1 MGQKQILL
9 AKVREGGTMTQRE
22 RCSLVMWLSV
32 PAILGQLSTIVMQ
45 YIDTMMVGQL
55 GATATASIGLVS
67 TTCWLFGGMGAS
79 IGAGFSVLVA
89 QHIGAK
95 EYDMARRVL
104 AQALMVCLAL
114 GLTISLFCVG
124 IHSWWPRALGGTPE
138 VAALASKYF
147 LVWSL
152 TVPVM
157 QLLFLSN
164 GMLRSSGNM
173 KTPMQLGV
181 MMCALDVAFNL
192 LLIPLWGVVGAAL
205 ATTIS
210 AVITMACSFT
220 YLVTCSP
227 ELRLL
232 GKQCSNRTAEG
243 LRLACPRMFNVLTG
257 RPEGATFAV
266 RECSII
272 KRSLKIGLPMAL
284 EHVVFCAAQIVST
297 IIVAPLGAVAIAANT
312 IGIVVE
318 SLCYMPG
325 YGIGDAATTLIG
337 QSYGA
342 RRGDLIRGFSVL
354 TVGMGMAVMT
364 GLGVVMYAVA
374 PELMSMMTPD
384 VAVQAEGTIALRIE
398 AFAEPMY
405 AASIVAYGVFM
416 GLGDTLV
423 PCIMNLG
430 SIWLVRIPLAALLA
444 RTMGLRGVWLA
455 MCIELTVRGIIFLVR
470 LWFKNIKMNKS
481 TQDSRKTQSS
491 LNSPNT
497 PSTPKK
503 E

>member
-1 MGQKQILL
+1 MGKKQHLL
-9 AKVREGGTMTQRE
+9 AKVRDGGIMSRRE
-22 RCSLVMWLSV
+22 KLSLVLWLSM

-55 GATATASIGLVS
+55 GANATASIGLVS
-67 TTCWLFGGMGAS
+67 TTCWLFGGLSAS
-79 IGAGFSVLVA
+79 IGTGFGVLVA

-95 EYDMARRVL
+95 ENDVARHVL
-104 AQALMVCLAL
+104 CQALVVCMSL
-114 GLTISLFCVG
+114 GVLISLICVS
-124 IHSWWPRALGGTPE
+124 IHSWWPVVLGGTPE

-147 LVWSL
+147 LIWAL

-173 KTPMQLGV
+173 KTPMQLGIL
-181 MMCALDVAFNL
+181 MCALDVCFNL
-192 LLIPLWGVVGAAL
+192 LLIPIWGVVGAAL

-210 AVITMACSFT
+210 AVITTACSFT
-220 YLVTCSP
+220 YLITRSP

-232 GKQCSNRTAEG
+232 GENFSI
-243 LRLACPRMFNVLTG
+243 FN
-257 RPEGATFAV
+257 FQF
-266 RECSII
+266 SIFKPQFPI
-272 KRSLKIGLPMAL
+272 IRRSLKIGLPMAV
-284 EHVVFCAAQIVST
+284 EHVVFCGAQIVST
-297 IIVAPLGAVAIAANT
+297 MIVAPLGAVAIAANT

-325 YGIGDAATTLIG
+325 YGIGDAASTLIG

-342 RRGDLIRGFSVL
+342 RRGDLIRSFSIL
-354 TVGMGMAVMT
+354 TVLIGMGVMT
-364 GLGVVMYAVA
+364 LLGMVMYVAA
-374 PELMSMMTPD
+374 PELMLMMTPD
-384 VAVQAEGTIALRIE
+384 TAVQAEGIVALRIE

-405 AASIVAYGVFM
+405 AASIVVYGVFM

-423 PCIMNLG
+423 PCILNLG
-430 SIWLVRIPLAALLA
+430 SIWLVRIPLAYFLA

-455 MCIELTVRGIIFLVR
+455 MCIELTVRGVIFLLR
-470 LWFKNIKMNKS
+470 LRFKKIKIKASEHSEKS
-481 TQDSRKTQSS
+481 
-491 LNSPNT
+491 
-497 PSTPKK
+497 